1 MKTPKIALLAL
12 LLPLAAHA
20 TAIWRVPVHFAI
32 TDDAGMGNY
41 WFVVGSHP
49 DLGSWDRTKGV
60 PLAWHEGNVWS
71 ADIALPAGAELEYK
85 YVKQSS
91 NASEFTDDTKAQW
104 VPGENIHLTVPTDGI
119 PPAPHKGKR
128 IVFLCDWP
136 EPVTCW
142 FTTLSEPSYDAT
154 TDWYGVDMVK
164 TGPGRYELDGI
175 GEPGKWIRFSFNQPN
190 EGWDYYFYGTTNHFW
205 TPLDALCV
213 RDGQI
218 FDYEPIPAA
227 DGYVSDS
234 QIVTTNVNSFD
245 PDTIA
250 GRNIRIYLPRGYN
263 ENTSRRYPVIYM
275 TDGQQIFS
283 DDPSAS
289 YGGWKADTAADY
301 EIRAGRMREAI
312 IVGIPCRDGS
322 VPGLEKPIPGSA
334 RLWEYLP
341 GTDCLLGAEQYP
353 GLGTAYAHF
362 VVDNVKPTL
371 DWNFR
376 TLSDRDNTAHVGSSA
391 GGLFSFYVGYAY
403 TNVFGLIG
411 AISGVYTEDYIPNLR
426 AQCATN
432 HAAVAAPKRIWVDTG
447 TEETDI
453 QGQNLYGSNWD
464 VLNLLLNAGHL
475 QGKSFHFGVYT
486 GDAGKHNEA
495 AWAAR
500 IQDIYRFLL
509 PVTDD
514 FNPLLPRELSLSG
527 NSIVLPVYANETPSL
542 VRVPSLSSG
551 VDPRT
556 DSRAATVFAPTP
568 SSDPWS
574 TTNYT
579 PSTSTTGF
587 YFLRSTH

>member
-1 MKTPKIALLAL
+1 MKNLKITLFAL

-32 TDDAGMGNY
+32 TNDAGMGNY

-60 PLAWHEGNVWS
+60 PLAWHAGNVWS

-85 YVKQSS
+85 FVKQPI
-91 NASEFTDDTKAQW
+91 NASDFPDDTKAEW
-104 VPGENIHLTVPTDGI
+104 VPDDNIRLTVPTDGI

-128 IVFLCDWP
+128 IVFLSDWP
-136 EPVTCW
+136 EPVQCW
-142 FTTLSEPSYDAT
+142 YSTLSVPDYEAT
-154 TDWYGVDMVK
+154 TDWYGVEMVK
-164 TGPGRYELDGI
+164 TGPDRYELDGI
-175 GEPGKWIRFSFNQPN
+175 GEPGKWIRFSFTQPN
-190 EGWDYYFYGTTNHFW
+190 EGWKYTFCGTDEEFW

-218 FDYEPIPAA
+218 FDYEPVPAA
-227 DGYVSDS
+227 DGWVSGS
-234 QIVTTNVNSFD
+234 RIVTHHVDSGTN
-245 PDTIA
+245 TIA
-250 GRNIRIYLPRGYN
+250 GRDIRVYLPRGYD
-263 ENTSRRYPVIYM
+263 ENTSRRYPVVYM
-275 TDGQQIFS
+275 TDGENIFS
-283 DDPSAS
+283 ENPADQ
-289 YGGWKADTAADY
+289 YGGWKVDTAADH

-312 IVGIPCRDGS
+312 IVGIPSHEGS
-322 VPGLEKPIPGSA
+322 VPGYDYPGSA

-341 GTDCLLGAEQYP
+341 GTDCLMGIEAFP
-353 GLGTAYAHF
+353 GLGTDYADF
-362 VVDNVKPTL
+362 VVHHVRPTIDYNVCK
-371 DWNFR
+371 DR
-376 TLSDRDNTAHVGSSA
+376 TLNDPANTAHIGSSA

-411 AISGVYTEDYIPNLR
+411 AISGVYTEDYIPRLR
-426 AQCATN
+426 AECAAN
-432 HAAVAAPKRIWVDTG
+432 LPAVAAPKRIWVDTG

-453 QGQNLYGSNWD
+453 EGQNLYDSNWD
-464 VLNLLLNAGHL
+464 VLNLLLNAGHV

-486 GDAGKHNEA
+486 GDLGRHNEY

-500 IQDIYRFLL
+500 APDILRFLL

-542 VRVPSLSSG
+542 VRVPALSSG

-556 DSRAATVFAPTP
+556 DPAASEVFTPSPTP
-568 SSDPWS
+568 KPWS

-579 PSTSTTGF
+579 PTAAGF
-587 YFLRSTH
+587 YFLRSSP